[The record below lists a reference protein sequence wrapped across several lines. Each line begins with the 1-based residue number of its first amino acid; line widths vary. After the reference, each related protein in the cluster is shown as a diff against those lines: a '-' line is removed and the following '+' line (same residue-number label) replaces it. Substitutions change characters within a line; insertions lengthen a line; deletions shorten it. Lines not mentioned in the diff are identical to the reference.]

1 MPTQD
6 IGRKKVKD
14 FLEKNNISIT
24 SLAVSYGM
32 TRAEMSSYVNG
43 TVISAKSNKTI
54 LKIIEDLNIR

>member
-1 MPTQD
+1 MPSQD
-6 IGRKKVKD
+6 VGRKKVRD

-43 TVISAKSNKTI
+43 TVINAKSNKTI

>member
-1 MPTQD
+1 MSTQD

-43 TVISAKSNKTI
+43 TVINAKSNKTI

>member
-1 MPTQD
+1 MPSQD

-43 TVISAKSNKTI
+43 TVVNAKSNKTI

>member
-43 TVISAKSNKTI
+43 TVFNTKSNKTI

>member
-43 TVISAKSNKTI
+43 TVINAKSNKTI
-54 LKIIEDLNIR
+54 LKIIEDLNSR

>member
-14 FLEKNNISIT
+14 FLKKNNISIT

-32 TRAEMSSYVNG
+32 TRAEMSSYING
-43 TVISAKSNKTI
+43 TVINAKSNKTI

>member
-6 IGRKKVKD
+6 IGREKVKD
-14 FLEKNNISIT
+14 FLKKNNISIT

-43 TVISAKSNKTI
+43 TVINAKSNKTI

>member
-43 TVISAKSNKTI
+43 TVINAKSNKTI

>member
-43 TVISAKSNKTI
+43 TVINAKSNKMI

>member
-1 MPTQD
+1 MPTPD

-43 TVISAKSNKTI
+43 TVINAKSNKTI

>member
-6 IGRKKVKD
+6 IGREKVKD

-43 TVISAKSNKTI
+43 TVINAKSNKTI

>member
-14 FLEKNNISIT
+14 FLQKNNISIT

-43 TVISAKSNKTI
+43 TVINAKSNKTI